1 MSRPTRTASEHSG
14 IGARIPR
21 RELKRLVSG
30 RGRYVD
36 DITLPRM
43 LHICF
48 VRSPRPH
55 AKIRSIDVSK
65 AEALEGVYGTLTPD
79 ERAELEAYSHAAAFL
94 NVLQSKARSSLR
106 HSVAV
111 SGNGTP
117 AV

>member
-55 AKIRSIDVSK
+55 AKIRPIDV
-65 AEALEGVYGTLTPD
+65 D
-79 ERAELEAYSHAAAFL
+79 AARQAPGIAA
-94 NVLQSKARSSLR
+94 VCTGRVCST
-106 HSVAV
+106 HS
-111 SGNGTP
+111 
-117 AV
+117 